1 MSDKYNKYKDI
12 YSDKKNE
19 KEKIKNATDSG
30 KKMCKAFGKFGKIV
44 CKVGIKKG
52 EEILNDGI
60 SSVEEHDM
68 NANKELD
75 GFMKGTGLS
84 VKYGDEAPTQPTA
97 KTTQTLEKKQD
108 FNKSP
113 KIQSQLIHPL
123 EHNEIS
129 KFNAYCKKQDCSYYE
144 QKDFFK
150 YLQQRKTE
158 LLNKK
163 QPQKWQQEFDLFLKT
178 QKNWQIL
185 GTIEK
190 TKNLN
195 SLEQT
200 LLNNFFRKDKTPETC
215 KLELENILMLEKAK
229 PYSNEKWN
237 KTFSLYSTGK
247 FKNANSNLSYAELC
261 AADEMLTK
269 RGVRVDYR
277 QDIIANL
284 SNQKADII
292 KNIGRVSWK
301 EKFENFLKYGPG
313 VLATAEHKNQIKQ
326 NHTMPK
332 QTTQD
337 TLQNDSGLKM

>member
-1 MSDKYNKYKDI
+1 MSGYYNNSEEENKKINEALDKGY
-12 YSDKKNE
+12 E
-19 KEKIKNATDSG
+19 
-30 KKMCKAFGKFGKIV
+30 V
-44 CKVGIKKG
+44 CENIT
-52 EEILNDGI
+52 LNDIQEIGCKSYVKAI
-60 SSVEEHDM
+60 KETTKIT
-68 NANKELD
+68 NKPAEIWNSKNNEALD
-75 GFMKGTGLS
+75 QFNNGGLM
-84 VKYGDEAPTQPTA
+84 VKQSDEAPTQPTA

-292 KNIGRVSWK
+292 KNIGKVSWK